1 MPGKNKKGGS
11 GYRKMARKN
20 IRSDYKKPATR
31 LANPSEGEIYSKV
44 TKCYGNGM
52 VDVVDSEG
60 ITRLCIIRKKFKGR
74 NKKDNNVS
82 VDSIVLVGIRTWEVL
97 SGNKKPKVDLLY
109 TYSPSQM
116 EEIKKDKNFNI
127 EVIDEKNEEQSS
139 TIEFSNTAIVEQFNM
154 KISKNDD
161 VPQKSEKQTE
171 NKKTDVGEINW
182 DDI

>member
-11 GYRKMARKN
+11 SYRKMARKN

-31 LANPSEGEIYSKV
+31 LAKPSDGEIYSKV

-82 VDSIVLVGIRTWEVL
+82 VDSIVLVGLRTWEVL

-109 TYSPSQM
+109 TYSQSQM

-127 EVIDEKNEEQSS
+127 DISKEGDEDDKS
-139 TIEFSNTAIVEQFNM
+139 TIEFSNNAISEEFNV
-154 KISKNDD
+154 KITKSDD
-161 VPQKSEKQTE
+161 ISQKSEKKPE
-171 NKKTDVGEINW
+171 KKSEPVGINW